1 MFSLGVMRMLKL
13 NKTEGVERMTDIQEL
28 IFKKLE
34 LIETKQD
41 KFNDKLDT
49 FITKADCSKNQETCL
64 SKISALNQAQKAEVS
79 VKKIT
84 AVGGVVT
91 GTIAAS
97 TALIIAIVKAF

>member
-1 MFSLGVMRMLKL
+1 MLKL

-34 LIETKQD
+34 LIESKQD
-41 KFNDKLDT
+41 KFCDKLDAFT
-49 FITKADCSKNQETCL
+49 TKTDCTKNQETCL
-64 SKISALNQAQKAEVS
+64 SKIAALNQVQKADVS

-97 TALIIAIVKAF
+97 TALIVAIVKAF